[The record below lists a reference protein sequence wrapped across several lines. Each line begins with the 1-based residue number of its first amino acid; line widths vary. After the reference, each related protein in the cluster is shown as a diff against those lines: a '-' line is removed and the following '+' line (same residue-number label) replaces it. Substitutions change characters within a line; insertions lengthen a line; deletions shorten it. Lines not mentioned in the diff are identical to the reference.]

1 MKPRLHQH
9 TIAMAIMLLCIGL
22 PPDLVE
28 AGSVGHRAQ
37 EAQSAQEAPDAAGIG
52 GLFISFVSDRMEEMA
67 GHLSE
72 AGRGLLAA
80 PELARELLVQAR
92 DPQTLLRWGVM
103 WAKVALVLIASLLAA
118 WLTRRLLRR
127 IYMALEDR
135 EKERTWFRGLL
146 LAGRTLVGII
156 PIAVFA
162 AAAYGVLPLADPAFE
177 TRLIALSLV
186 NAAVAAGVILALAR
200 MIFTPGMPLPGLPF
214 AGTETGHYLYIWIRR
229 IVILWVYGYFILEAA
244 LLLGIPAA
252 LYAFL
257 KKTLGL
263 VATSLLVVLIL
274 QNKKQ
279 VAAWLQRLPEERE
292 KRVETPAGPKKQ
304 PGLSVIVTF
313 LNRLADGWHII
324 AVIFAAGLYITWA
337 IEIEGGVRFLI
348 TGIAMTLLV
357 VLLASLLVRLVYHGV
372 ERLFHIGD
380 DVKVAYPGLE
390 ERANRYQPFV
400 RSVLSG
406 LVYVISAFAILEAW
420 GLGTLGW
427 LFSPVGGR
435 FVAELLTMALIIG
448 VSFLLWEIVNV
459 LIDRSIAREIAAGEE
474 YGTRK
479 QTLLPLLKNVVRI
492 SLVVIASMLVLSQ
505 MGINIGPLLA
515 GAGVIGLAVGFGA
528 QTLVRDVITGAF
540 LLLENAISVGD
551 WVDAGGH
558 SGTVERLNVRTVTL
572 RDLAGT
578 VHVIPFSHLTTVTNY
593 NRDYGYA
600 LIDARVAFRE
610 RYADVVQ
617 ALQDVATQLSNDEVW
632 GKAITGDL
640 EIFGMNNVG
649 EFAAEIRVRIRTRPM
664 QQFAVRR
671 AFLERMKYVFDER
684 GIEIPFPHQTVWFG
698 VGKDGSAP
706 PMHLAMASEKSA
718 EDPGTDRPAPPR
730 SRIQIATESDAS
742 REVVEEAEKDDKG

>member
-1 MKPRLHQH
+1 MKPRLHLH
-9 TIAMAIMLLCIGL
+9 LIAFAAILLWIGL
-22 PPDLVE
+22 LPDLLE
-28 AGSVGHRAQ
+28 AGSVEHRAQ
-37 EAQSAQEAPDAAGIG
+37 ETRSAQDAPDAVGIG
-52 GLFISFVSDRMEEMA
+52 GLFISFVSDRMEEIA

-80 PELARELLVQAR
+80 PELARELFVQAR

-103 WAKVALVLIASLLAA
+103 WSKVVLVLVSGLLAA
-118 WLTRRLLRR
+118 WLVRRLLRR
-127 IYMALEDR
+127 IYKAMDDR
-135 EKERTWFRGLL
+135 ETERTWFRGLL
-146 LAGRTLVGII
+146 LTGRTFLGII
-156 PIAVFA
+156 PIAGFA
-162 AAAYGVLPLADPAFE
+162 AAAYVVLPLTDPASE

-186 NAAVAAGVILALAR
+186 NAAVVVGAILALAR
-200 MIFTPGMPLPGLPF
+200 MICTPGVTLPGLPF

-229 IVILWVYGYFILEAA
+229 IVILWVCGYFILEAV
-244 LLLGIPAA
+244 LLLGTPAT

-263 VATSLLVVLIL
+263 VATALLVVLIL

-279 VAAWLQRLPEERE
+279 VAAWLHRQPKERE
-292 KRVETPAGPKKQ
+292 KTTETPAGPKKQ
-304 PGLSVIVTF
+304 PGLSVIVSL
-313 LNRLADGWHII
+313 LNRLADGWHIV
-324 AVIFAAGLYITWA
+324 AVTFVAGLYITWA
-337 IEIEGGVRFLI
+337 LEVEGGVRFLI
-348 TGIAMTLLV
+348 TGIVMTLV
-357 VLLASLLVRLVYHGV
+357 VILLATLLVRLVHHGV

-390 ERANRYQPFV
+390 ERANRYQPFL
-400 RSVLSG
+400 RSVLLG

-435 FVAELLTMALIIG
+435 FVAELIAIALIIG

-479 QTLLPLLKNVVRI
+479 QTLLPLLRNVVRI

-528 QTLVRDVITGAF
+528 QTLVRDVITGTF

-610 RYADVVQ
+610 RYIDVVQ
-617 ALQDVATQLSNDEVW
+617 ALQDVAAELRSDEVW
-632 GKAITGDL
+632 GKATTGDL

-698 VGKDGSAP
+698 VEKDGTAP
-706 PMHLAMASEKSA
+706 PMHLAMMSEKA
-718 EDPGTDRPAPPR
+718 AGEPGTDKPAPPR

-742 REVVEEAEKDDKG
+742 REVVEEAEKDDRG